1 MSSVVAGMSR
11 RRMGAERPVARAAP
25 LAVLDFGTSKMCCFI
40 ARPRPSRGF
49 ALAGRGYQVADGLK
63 AGEIVDAEAVD
74 ASLRAVLHEAE
85 EQAGETLRDIV
96 VTLSGGTPRSTH
108 VRVSSNL
115 GGRAVGEDD
124 LLRLMR
130 RAHDE
135 VENEQ
140 RAVAHV
146 LPLEVT
152 IDGGRPLRDPRGMS
166 GQRLEMLAHVVS
178 LRAQM
183 LRDVLAA
190 LTRCHLEVKGVAIA
204 SYAAGFGCLT
214 EDELE
219 RGCLLLDMGGGTTG
233 ISHFAGGRLAL
244 VDQVPYGG
252 DHVTADLAF
261 GLSTS
266 RQHAE
271 RVKNLYG
278 GVLWRACDDNQRIQ
292 VPQIGDHDRLPTGDF
307 PRTRLTQIA
316 RARVEE
322 IFGLVR
328 ERLRR
333 SEELLKACPPR
344 NIVLTGGASEI
355 EGAEELAQEVFRLPA
370 RIGRPDPAAGVG
382 ADIGPCCTSVVGALA
397 LTAGDDGGLAWS
409 ETRAR
414 PPLVQKLARVGQWLR
429 QNF

>member
-1 MSSVVAGMSR
+1 MSAVVAGTGLRSVASV
-11 RRMGAERPVARAAP
+11 GPVGRAAP
-25 LAVLDFGTSKMCCFI
+25 LAVLDLGTSKVCCFI
-40 ARPRPSRGF
+40 TRPRHSRGF
-49 ALAGRGYQVADGLK
+49 ALMGRGYQISDGLK

-96 VTLSGGTPRSTH
+96 VTLSGGAPRSTH
-108 VRVSSNL
+108 VRVSSSL
-115 GGRAVGEDD
+115 AGRSVDDDD
-124 LLRLMR
+124 LRRLMR

-135 VENEQ
+135 VDGEQ
-140 RAVAHV
+140 RSVVHV
-146 LPLEVT
+146 LPLEVN

-166 GQRLEMLAHVVS
+166 GQKLEMLAHVVS
-178 LRAQM
+178 VRAQT
-183 LRDVLAA
+183 LRDALAA
-190 LTRCHLEVKGVAIA
+190 LARCHLDVKGVAVA
-204 SYAAGFGCLT
+204 SYASGYGCLT
-214 EDELE
+214 EDELD

-233 ISHFAGGRLAL
+233 IAHFAAGRLAL

-266 RQHAE
+266 RVHAE
-271 RVKNLYG
+271 RIKSLYG
-278 GVLWRACDDNQRIQ
+278 GVLWRACDDNQRIP
-292 VPQIGDHDRLPTGDF
+292 VPQIGDHGQLPTGEV

-322 IFGLVR
+322 IFGLAR
-328 ERLRR
+328 ERLAHAAD
-333 SEELLKACPPR
+333 LLKACPPR

-370 RIGRPDPAAGVG
+370 RIGRPDPATGIG
-382 ADIGPCCTSVVGALA
+382 ADLGPCCAGVAGALTLA
-397 LTAGDDGGLAWS
+397 AGDDGGLAWS
-409 ETRAR
+409 ETRAT
-414 PPLVQKLARVGQWLR
+414 PPLAQKLTRMGRWLR